1 MLKIK
6 FSRILTSR
14 NFSKILRWLTEIDIV
29 RKRIAGVKHRNFTS
43 LSRLLIRLLIS
54 LLLIRISSS
63 SIIWHFSEWRRSEL
77 SFVIH
82 SEFLLIL
89 QATARSL
96 DIFSDHL
103 SGVAVIFP
111 RIYSVDGL
119 LHCHH
124 FLHVVVFLRLLISS
138 VSRILRL
145 RRLRPV
151 SHHELLSVALFDLC
165 LLLVDIEVGIRV
177 VNSLPLLLSLLVLNE
192 HLFCQLPVWWNWAD
206 LTVVLVSGWLEVLI
220 TILSHLGKV
229 ALIVLCSLRFF
240 EIKVS
245 DHSLRNLRYFNDNLF
260 N

>member
-6 FSRILTSR
+6 FSLTLTSR
-14 NFSKILRWLTEIDIV
+14 NFSKILRWLTEIEII

-54 LLLIRISSS
+54 LLIRISSS
-63 SIIWHFSEWRRSEL
+63 SVIWHFSEWRRSEL

-124 FLHVVVFLRLLISS
+124 FLHVVIFLRLLISS

-165 LLLVDIEVGIRV
+165 LLLVDKEVGIRV

-206 LTVVLVSGWLEVLI
+206 LTVVLVSGWLEVLV
-220 TILSHLGKV
+220 TVLSHLRKV
-229 ALIVLCSLRFF
+229 TFVVLFSFRFF
-240 EIKVS
+240 EI
-245 DHSLRNLRYFNDNLF
+245 
-260 N
+260 

>member
-6 FSRILTSR
+6 FSRIVTSR
-14 NFSKILRWLTEIDIV
+14 NFSKILRLLTEIDIV

-54 LLLIRISSS
+54 LLIRISSS
-63 SIIWHFSEWRRSEL
+63 SVIWHFSEWRRSEL

-124 FLHVVVFLRLLISS
+124 FLYVVVFLRLLISS

-165 LLLVDIEVGIRV
+165 LLLVDKEVGIRV

-192 HLFCQLPVWWNWAD
+192 HLFCQLPVWWNRAN
-206 LTVVLVSGWLEVLI
+206 LTVVLVSGWLEVLV
-220 TILSHLGKV
+220 TVLSHLRKV
-229 ALIVLCSLRFF
+229 TFVVLFSFRFF
-240 EIKVS
+240 EI
-245 DHSLRNLRYFNDNLF
+245 
-260 N
+260 